1 MLDLPL
7 FDRSHRELAVR
18 LEAFRI
24 DAIEPRAKEDD
35 EADPARA
42 GREVIAAYAQ
52 AGLLELLAPTGSRP
66 DLRAICLAREAI
78 ASSSGLADAVFAVQG
93 LGSFPLLHAGSEAL
107 CKQYLPRVASGS
119 AVAAFALTEAE
130 AGSDVRALQT
140 TARRDRDAYVLDG
153 TKTLISN
160 AGIAD
165 FYIVFARL
173 ATDGEPRDAGAK
185 ISAFVVDAASP
196 GVRVVRSIALMAP
209 HPIGELA
216 FEQCRVPWHH
226 RLGEDG
232 DGLKVALATL
242 EFFRATVGAAACGL
256 AGRALQEAHHYVRN
270 RRQFGQALVDF
281 QATKF
286 ALADMRVELD
296 AARLLVYRTA
306 WLKDHGAERVTQ
318 EASIAKLFATEAAQ
332 RIVDRAVQLHGGIG
346 VTRGVVVERLYREVR
361 ALRIY
366 EGTSEIQRL
375 LIADHMLKHTD
386 H

>member
-7 FDRSHRELAVR
+7 FDRSHRELAAR
-18 LEAFRI
+18 LEAFRA
-24 DAIEPRAKEDD
+24 DAIEPRANEDD
-35 EADPARA
+35 EADPDGA
-42 GREVIAAYAQ
+42 GREVIAACAR
-52 AGLLELLAPTGSRP
+52 AGLLELFVPNGSL
-66 DLRAICLAREAI
+66 DLRAICLAREVI

-93 LGSFPLLHAGSEAL
+93 LGSFPLLQAGSEPVRH
-107 CKQYLPRVASGS
+107 QYLPRVKSGD

-140 TARRDRDAYVLDG
+140 TARWDRDAYVIDG

-165 FYIVFARL
+165 FYIVFTRL
-173 ATDGEPRDAGAK
+173 VTDGESRDAGPK

-196 GVRVVRSIALMAP
+196 GLRVVRSIPLMAP

-216 FEQCRVPWHH
+216 FEQCRVPEHH
-226 RLGEDG
+226 RLGENG
-232 DGLKVALATL
+232 DGLQVALATL
-242 EFFRATVGAAACGL
+242 DFFRATVGAAACGL
-256 AGRALQEAHHYVRN
+256 AGRALQETRQYVRN
-270 RRQFGQALVDF
+270 RRQFGQALADF

-286 ALADMRVELD
+286 ALADMQTELD

-306 WLKDHGAERVTQ
+306 WLKDHGAERVTR

-375 LIADHMLKHTD
+375 VIADHMLTHTD